1 MIEKIDDKIKDDL
14 LKDLIGFLS
23 INSVLTEYD
32 KNNKDMPF
40 GKGIKETLIYLENLA
55 KREGFVYKN
64 VENHAIHIEYG
75 EGEEILGILAH
86 LDVVPPGDGWK
97 FDPFKATIE
106 EGKLYAR
113 GVIDDKGPIIMVLYA
128 MKILKDSGFRPN
140 KRIRLIV
147 GCDEESGMRGMRRY
161 FETEEMPTIA
171 FTPDADFPVINGEKG
186 IINLDITGEYNG
198 AIKEFIAGERYNVVP
213 EKASCVLSI
222 NLVEEFNKHLIEFDL
237 KGEVSGDKYTIHGKS
252 AHAATPDNGVNAAL
266 ELFRFLNRYLNDD
279 RLVNFVENYF
289 IDAIHGE
296 NVSLYVED
304 KKMGKFTQNVG
315 VIFVKDNCFKIGI
328 NSRYP
333 ISLETQT
340 VKDKYEEVA
349 QNNGYNAAIIY
360 SEGPIYTP
368 EDDYLVKTL
377 YDIYVKHTGDKEHK
391 PFSIGGGT
399 YSKTAKKCVA
409 FGPAFPWTPDVIHQP
424 NEHMDIDDL
433 QKAFAIYVDAIYG
446 LTKE

>member
-1 MIEKIDDKIKDDL
+1 MIEKIDDKIR
-14 LKDLIGFLS
+14 KDLINDLVGFLS
-23 INSVLTEYD
+23 IDSVLTKYD
-32 KNNKDMPF
+32 KNNIDMPF
-40 GKGIKETLIYLENLA
+40 GKGIKDTLMYLENLA
-55 KREGFVYKN
+55 KKEGFLYKN

-75 EGEEILGILAH
+75 DGEEILGILAH
-86 LDVVPPGDGWK
+86 LDVVPPGEGWK

-106 EGKLYAR
+106 DGKLYAR
-113 GVIDDKGPIIMVLYA
+113 GVLDDKGPIIMAFYA
-128 MKILKDSGFRPN
+128 MKILKDSGFKPN

-186 IINLDITGEYNG
+186 IINLDIIGEYTG
-198 AIKEFIAGERYNVVP
+198 AIKEFVAGERYNVVP
-213 EKASCVLSI
+213 EKASCTLNI
-222 NLVEEFNKHLIEFDL
+222 DLKEEFNQYLSDSNL
-237 KGEVSGDKYTIHGKS
+237 KGEVSKENYIIYGKS
-252 AHAATPDNGVNAAL
+252 AHAATPGHGVNAAL
-266 ELFRFLNRYLNDD
+266 ELFRFLNKHLSDD
-279 RLVNFVENYF
+279 KLVNFVSDYF
-289 IDAIHGE
+289 VDAIYGE

-304 KKMGKFTQNVG
+304 EKMGKFTQNVG
-315 VIFVKDNCFKIGI
+315 VISIKDSKFKIGV

-333 ISLETQT
+333 ISLETVT
-340 VKDKYEEVA
+340 VKDKYKEIAE
-349 QNNGYNAAIIY
+349 NNGYKAEVIY

-377 YDIYVKHTGDKEHK
+377 YDVYVKHTGDTEHK
-391 PFSIGGGT
+391 PYSIGGGT

-424 NEHMDIDDL
+424 NEHMDIKDL
-433 QKAFAIYVDAIYG
+433 EKAFTIYVDAIYS